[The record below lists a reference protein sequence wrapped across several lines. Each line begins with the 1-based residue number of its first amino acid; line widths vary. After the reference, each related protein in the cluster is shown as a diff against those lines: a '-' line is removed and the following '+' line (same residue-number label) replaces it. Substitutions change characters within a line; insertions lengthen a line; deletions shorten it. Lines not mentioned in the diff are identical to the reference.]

1 MAVPGVFHDHDQNFH
16 ADVNSKQAAPVWERQ
31 QGASPWGS
39 PYNDFSK
46 SDNIGLSAT
55 RENSK
60 R

>member
-1 MAVPGVFHDHDQNFH
+1 MAVPGVFHDHSQHFH
-16 ADVNSKQAAPVWERQ
+16 ADVNGKQAVPVWERQ
-31 QGASPWGS
+31 QGALPWGS

-55 RENSK
+55 GEKFK